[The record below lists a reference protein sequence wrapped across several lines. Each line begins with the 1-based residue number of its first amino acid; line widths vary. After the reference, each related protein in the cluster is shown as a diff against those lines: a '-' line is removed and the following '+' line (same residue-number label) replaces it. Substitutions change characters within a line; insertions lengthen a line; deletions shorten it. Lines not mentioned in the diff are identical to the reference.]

1 MSITDPR
8 NETEAKQRRAS
19 DPQASA
25 FVAANAGSGKTYVLV
40 KRILRLLV
48 NGVDPSKILALT
60 YTTAAAANMSNRV
73 FRDLARWVN
82 LNDEELAR
90 ELTELDGTTPSASRI
105 NAARRLFA
113 RAVETPGGLKIQTIH
128 AFCERVLH
136 IFPFE
141 ANVPAGFVVLD
152 DKAQKDRLAAAR
164 LRIIGGT
171 STSDPALAL
180 ALTDVID
187 ITDEKGFEQIL
198 DTALPHRHD
207 LQNIIKQKGSIAALT
222 KEIRAALGLAPD
234 ETLEDVN
241 TALYAERLSTPITQD
256 MIGALRAHGIKTDL
270 KLAERLAQS
279 LHLPRGETWE
289 ALYLDLFLTKDFE
302 PRVAA
307 KAITNSVN
315 NARPDIRVQFVEE
328 QQRILPLL
336 DRRKAHEAVE
346 RTESL
351 LLVTHAVARL
361 YEAEKTQAGA
371 LDFDDLIARTR
382 ALLERTSARWVLYKL
397 DRGIDHLLVDEAQ
410 DTSPAQWDI
419 LKALTDEFHSG
430 EGARPQ
436 NRSVFAVGDP
446 KQSIY
451 SFQGAEPDA
460 FFESRAHFQ
469 KRVQADGRS
478 AFYPE
483 ELTVSFRS
491 APDVLKAVD
500 AIFSEPHRFRGLERE
515 ARPTIHES
523 QRRNAPGRVELWPLI
538 EPIEVTR
545 TESWTAPL
553 DEPGAASPPVR
564 LARAVAQHIK
574 GLVAPHSAERLVD
587 DDGKPRRI
595 KPGDILILVRSRS
608 VFFETVIRALKEE
621 HLPVAGADRLLLQGH
636 IAAMDLMVLGEAM
649 LTPDDDLALATL
661 LKSPL
666 IGLDDDALIRLAPER
681 AGSLADALDQIKN
694 DRALEEARDKIARLR
709 EAAHQLHPFAFYAFV
724 LGPFGGRRAMR
735 ARFGP
740 EAEDAMDE
748 FLRLALDHEQK
759 QAPSLRVF
767 LAEFRASTLA
777 IKRDM
782 DAERDEIRVMTV
794 HGAKGLE
801 APIIYLPDTAGA
813 AVDAR
818 RLDPIFDLG
827 RGTDAFIPVWS
838 PSKATDSERLAT
850 ARREAIMREEDEHRR
865 LLYVAL
871 TRPRDRLYIAGTTVK
886 GKRRDGNWY
895 DMIAEGLNPHL
906 VDVTDET
913 APAGA
918 RRLASGEMPKGDTT
932 RNTALS
938 APAPLPS
945 WLFQDATPERP
956 SQPPLRPS
964 NALDAAER
972 PDRPETLS
980 ANQEA
985 RRRGILIHAL
995 LERLPRIET
1004 ASRADVALTWLAAKA
1019 GDLPSADREAIAKDA
1034 MALMELPALGPLF
1047 GPEARAEV
1055 PISGTLTG
1063 NDGTARRVSGQID
1076 RLAITADA
1084 VFIADFKTTARPAT
1098 RLEEI
1103 DEKTL
1108 TQLAV
1113 YQALLAALDPSK
1125 PIKTLVIYT
1134 ATQAIFEIPPAR
1146 LAESLVQIGKRPS
1159 LDGAGARS

>member
-1 MSITDPR
+1 MSLIDPR

-19 DPQASA
+19 DPKASA
-25 FVAANAGSGKTYVLV
+25 FVSANAGSGKTYVLV

-48 NGVDPSKILALT
+48 DGVDPAKILALT

-90 ELTELDGTTPSASRI
+90 ELTELDGTTPQAARI

-164 LRIIGGT
+164 LRIISGMAA
-171 STSDPALAL
+171 SDPALAR
-180 ALTDVID
+180 ALSTLID
-187 ITDEKGFEQIL
+187 ITDESGFE
-198 DTALPHRHD
+198 DTLNHALPHRHT
-207 LQNIIKQKGSIAALT
+207 LQKLIKNKGSITALT
-222 KEIRAALGLAPD
+222 KEIRAALDLSRD
-234 ETLEDVN
+234 ETLADVN
-241 TALYAERLSTPITQD
+241 TALYEGRLSTPVLRD
-256 MIGALRAHGIKTDL
+256 MIDALRAHGSSRDL
-270 KLAERLAQS
+270 DLANKLEHALPIAQ
-279 LHLPRGETWE
+279 GETWE
-289 ALYLDLFLTKDFE
+289 EIYLDAFLNRDFE
-302 PRVAA
+302 PRVETY
-307 KAITNSVN
+307 AITKSVN

-328 QQRILPLL
+328 QNRILPLL

-346 RTESL
+346 RTEAL
-351 LLVTHAVARL
+351 LIVTHAVARL

-419 LKALTDEFHSG
+419 LKALTDEFHTG
-430 EGARPQ
+430 EGARPLH
-436 NRSVFAVGDP
+436 RSVFAVGDP

-460 FFESRAHFQ
+460 FFASRAHFQ
-469 KRVQADGRS
+469 KRVQNDGRS
-478 AFYPE
+478 AFHAE

-491 APDVLKAVD
+491 TPDVLKAVD
-500 AIFSEPHRFRGLERE
+500 AIFSAPHRFAGLERE
-515 ARPTIHES
+515 SRPTIHES
-523 QRRNAPGRVELWPLI
+523 QRRDAPGLVELWPLV
-538 EPIEVTR
+538 EPVDVTR
-545 TESWTAPL
+545 SESWTAPL

-564 LARAVAQHIK
+564 LARAVAHHIK
-574 GLVAPHSAERLVD
+574 SLVAPQSAERLLD
-587 DDGKPRRI
+587 DEGKPRRI

-608 VFFETVIRALKEE
+608 VFFETVIRALKDE
-621 HLPVAGADRLLLQGH
+621 HLPVAGADRLLLQSH
-636 IAAMDLMVLGEAM
+636 IAAMDLAILGEAM
-649 LTPDDDLALATL
+649 LTRDDDLALATL

-666 IGLDDDALIRLAPER
+666 IGLDDDALLRLAPER
-681 AGSLADALDQIKN
+681 TGSLADALDEIKN
-694 DRALEEARDKIARLR
+694 DQALEDARDKIARLR
-709 EAAHQLHPFAFYAFV
+709 DVADKLHPFAFYAFV

-735 ARFGP
+735 ARLGP

-759 QAPSLRVF
+759 QTPSLRVF
-767 LAEFRASTLA
+767 LSEFRANELA

-801 APIIYLPDTAGA
+801 APIVYLPDTAGA

-818 RLDPIFDLG
+818 RLNPVFDLA
-827 RGTDAFIPVWS
+827 RGTDAFLPVWS
-838 PSKATDSERLAT
+838 PAKATDSERIAA
-850 ARREAIMREEDEHRR
+850 ARREAIAREEEEHRR

-871 TRPRDRLYIAGTTVK
+871 TRPRDRLYIAGTTAK

-895 DMIAEGLNPHL
+895 DMIAEGLEPHL
-906 VDVTDET
+906 VAVTDGSAPEGAKRLSRGDVPKGETTHGT
-913 APAGA
+913 AP
-918 RRLASGEMPKGDTT
+918 R
-932 RNTALS
+932 

-945 WLFQDATPERP
+945 WLFENAGEERP
-956 SQPPLRPS
+956 AQPPLRPS
-964 NALDAAER
+964 NALAAAARTE
-972 PDRPETLS
+972 RPETLI
-980 ANQEA
+980 ANQKA
-985 RRRGILIHAL
+985 RRRGILVHAL
-995 LERLPRIET
+995 LERLPPLPEN
-1004 ASRADVALTWLAAKA
+1004 ARADIAATWLGAKA
-1019 GDLPSADREAIAKDA
+1019 GDLSQEERQTIIEDA
-1034 MALMELPALGPLF
+1034 LALLALPALEPLF
-1047 GPEARAEV
+1047 GQKARAEV
-1055 PISGTLTG
+1055 PISGTLKG
-1063 NDGTARRVSGQID
+1063 RDGREQRVSGQID
-1076 RLAITADA
+1076 RLAITDEAI
-1084 VFIADFKTTARPAT
+1084 FIADFKTTARPAAH
-1098 RLEEI
+1098 LDEI
-1103 DEKTL
+1103 DEKTRG
-1108 TQLAV
+1108 QLAV
-1113 YQALLAALDPSK
+1113 YHALLATLDPGK

-1134 ATQAIFEIPPAR
+1134 ATRMVFEIPAAR
-1146 LAESLVQIGKRPS
+1146 LAESLVQIGKRTS